1 MGSEFIAEIS
11 RVAKEKGVDRKKIL
25 NALTESIKATLKKR
39 YEYEEEDI
47 EVEVNEET
55 GDIDIGV
62 YKEVVEE
69 VNEPAKE
76 ISSEE
81 VEKLFGENE
90 EIEIGDELLIPMK
103 LEDFSRVAIQTLK
116 QILSQKL
123 REAEVEAIMH
133 EFKDRRGELVT
144 GYVRRVERRKGRR
157 GGNIIVNLGKVEAE
171 GILPESE
178 QIPKE
183 VYQPGDKIKVLL
195 KEIDT
200 NPRTGAPKLILSRA
214 DPSFLK
220 ELFKLEVPEIY
231 ESVVE
236 IKSVARDVGVR
247 AKVAVKSNDPD
258 VDPVGACVGVR
269 GARIQNIV
277 EELSGEKIDI
287 VLWSEDPAQF
297 VENALAP
304 AEIIQVIIDETSHSI
319 EVVVPD
325 DQLSLAIGSKGRN
338 VKLASELTGWNID
351 IKSESDYLEN
361 AKKVKEALRQV
372 PDITDF
378 DVEIL
383 FHSGYFSLSDIARS
397 RPEEIEKS
405 TGIPLERVKNYV
417 KEARKLAEKGEKE
430 EEEQEE

>member
-1 MGSEFIAEIS
+1 MGAEFITEIA
-11 RVAKEKGVDRKKIL
+11 RVAKEKGVDRRKIL
-25 NALTESIKATLKKR
+25 EALAESIRATLKKR
-39 YEYEEEDI
+39 YGYSEEDI
-47 EVEVNEET
+47 EVEVNEES

-69 VNEPAKE
+69 VTDPARQ
-76 ISSEE
+76 ISLEE
-81 VEKLFGENE
+81 ARRLFGEDE
-90 EIEIGDELLIPMK
+90 EIEIGDELLIPIS

-116 QILSQKL
+116 QIFSQKL
-123 REAEVEAIMH
+123 REAEVEAIMS
-133 EFKDRRGELVT
+133 EFKDRKGELVT
-144 GYVRRVERRKGRR
+144 GYVRRVEKRRGRK

-200 NPRTGAPKLILSRA
+200 NPRTGAPKLILSRS
-214 DPSFLK
+214 DPNFLK
-220 ELFKLEVPEIY
+220 ELFKLEVPEVY
-231 ESVVE
+231 EGVVE

-277 EELSGEKIDI
+277 QELSGEKIDI

-304 AEIIQVIIDETSHSI
+304 AEIIQVIIDEASHSI

-351 IKSESDYLEN
+351 IKSESEYLEN
-361 AKKVKEALRQV
+361 AKKVKEALRQIEG
-372 PDITDF
+372 ITDF

-383 FHSGYFSLSDIARS
+383 FHSGYFSVSDIANS
-397 RPEEIEKS
+397 KPEEIEKA
-405 TGIPLERVKNYV
+405 TGISLERVKKYV
-417 KEARKLAEKGEKE
+417 ESAKKLLEESGEGSGE
-430 EEEQEE
+430 EG

>member
-1 MGSEFIAEIS
+1 MGAEFIAEIA
-11 RVAKEKGVDRKKIL
+11 RIAKEKGVDRKKIL
-25 NALTESIKATLKKR
+25 QALSESIKAALKKK
-39 YEYEEEDI
+39 YGYEEDDV

-55 GDIDIGV
+55 GSLDIGV
-62 YKEVVEE
+62 YKEVVEHVE
-69 VNEPAKE
+69 DPYRQISIEEARE
-76 ISSEE
+76 I
-81 VEKLFGENE
+81 FGEDE
-90 EIEIGDELLIPMK
+90 DIEVGDELLVPIK

-116 QILSQKL
+116 QIFTQKM
-123 REAEVEAIMH
+123 REAEVEAIMS
-133 EFKDRRGELVT
+133 EFKDRKGELVT
-144 GYVRRVERRKGRR
+144 GYVRRIEKRRGRR

-200 NPRTGAPKLILSRA
+200 NPKTGAPKLILSRA
-214 DPSFLK
+214 DPDFLK
-220 ELFKLEVPEIY
+220 ELFKLEVPEVY
-231 ESVVE
+231 EGVVE

-247 AKVAVKSNDPD
+247 AKVAVKTNDPD

-277 EELSGEKIDI
+277 QELSGEKIDI

-304 AEIIQVIIDETSHSI
+304 AEIIQVIIDEGSHSI

-325 DQLSLAIGSKGRN
+325 DQLSLAIGTKGRN

-351 IKSESDYLEN
+351 IKSETEYLEN
-361 AKKVKEALRQV
+361 AKKVKEALRQLE
-372 PDITDF
+372 DITDF

-383 FHSGYFSLSDIARS
+383 FHSGYFSISDVANS
-397 RPEEIEKS
+397 RPEEIEKA
-405 TGIPLERVKNYV
+405 TGIPLERVQKYV
-417 KEARKLAEKGEKE
+417 ESARKLLANSEN
-430 EEEQEE
+430 EQENQEE